1 MSKPFGSSGELS
13 FGPLRGIKI
22 VEFAGMGPGPFA
34 AMLLSDMGA
43 DIIRIER
50 PDAPDELVSPIADR
64 GRRRVR
70 ADLKKPE
77 DLAHIFALLNEAD
90 ALIEGYRPGVM
101 ERAGLGPDEV
111 LRRNPRL
118 VYGRITGWGQTGPL
132 AKVAG
137 HDINYIAITGAL
149 SAIGPKAQPMPPLN
163 LVGDFGGG
171 ALYLAMGIL
180 AALVEARA
188 TDKGQVVDCAMCDGA
203 ISLMTAIYEKTSLG
217 EWTEDREANIFDGG
231 APFYRTFECADGLYV
246 SIGALEPKFYEL
258 LCESIGLTER
268 LSADERDDPA
278 NWPKLHAQLA
288 AIFKRKTRG
297 EWTRQLE
304 GTDACF
310 APVLSL
316 SEAPLHPHLQARQSF
331 VTRKG
336 VVQPA
341 PAPRFSRSVTSV
353 REVDPTPV
361 PISSLLA
368 DIAS

>member
-1 MSKPFGSSGELS
+1 MSKPFNSSGEPS
-13 FGPLRGIKI
+13 SGPLRAVKI

-34 AMLLSDMGA
+34 AMLLADMGA
-43 DIIRIER
+43 DIVRIER

-70 ADLKKPE
+70 ADLKEPE
-77 DLAHIFALLNEAD
+77 DLRRIFALLNEAD

-118 VYGRITGWGQTGPL
+118 VYGRITGWDQTGPL

-180 AALVEARA
+180 AALIEARA
-188 TDKGQVVDCAMCDGA
+188 TGKGQVVDCAMCDGA
-203 ISLMTAIYEKTSLG
+203 ISLMTAIYEKTSMG

-246 SIGALEPKFYEL
+246 RRREQRGDQRRP
-258 LCESIGLTER
+258 
-268 LSADERDDPA
+268 DD
-278 NWPKLHAQLA
+278 HRRR
-288 AIFKRKTRG
+288 IR
-297 EWTRQLE
+297 
-304 GTDACF
+304 
-310 APVLSL
+310 
-316 SEAPLHPHLQARQSF
+316 
-331 VTRKG
+331 
-336 VVQPA
+336 
-341 PAPRFSRSVTSV
+341 
-353 REVDPTPV
+353 
-361 PISSLLA
+361 
-368 DIAS
+368 

>member
-1 MSKPFGSSGELS
+1 MSKPFSSSREPS
-13 FGPLRGIKI
+13 TGPLRGVKI

-34 AMLLSDMGA
+34 AMLLADMGA

-77 DLAHIFALLNEAD
+77 DLRRIFALLDEAD

-111 LRRNPRL
+111 LSRNSRL
-118 VYGRITGWGQTGPL
+118 IYGRITGWGQTGPL

-180 AALVEARA
+180 AALIEARVNGI
-188 TDKGQVVDCAMCDGA
+188 GQVVDCAMCDGA

-231 APFYRTFECADGLYV
+231 APFYRTFECADGRYISV
-246 SIGALEPKFYEL
+246 GALEPKFY
-258 LCESIGLTER
+258 GL
-268 LSADERDDPA
+268 LSA
-278 NWPKLHAQLA
+278 N
-288 AIFKRKTRG
+288 
-297 EWTRQLE
+297 
-304 GTDACF
+304 
-310 APVLSL
+310 
-316 SEAPLHPHLQARQSF
+316 
-331 VTRKG
+331 
-336 VVQPA
+336 
-341 PAPRFSRSVTSV
+341 RS
-353 REVDPTPV
+353 
-361 PISSLLA
+361 A
-368 DIAS
+368 

>member
-1 MSKPFGSSGELS
+1 MSKPFSSSREPS
-13 FGPLRGIKI
+13 TGPLRGVKI

-34 AMLLSDMGA
+34 AMLLADMGA

-77 DLAHIFALLNEAD
+77 DLRRIFALLDEAD

-111 LRRNPRL
+111 LSRNSRL
-118 VYGRITGWGQTGPL
+118 IYGRITGWGQTGPL

-180 AALVEARA
+180 AALIEARA
-188 TDKGQVVDCAMCDGA
+188 NGIGQVVDCAMCDGA

-231 APFYRTFECADGLYV
+231 APFYRTFECADGRYISV
-246 SIGALEPKFYEL
+246 GALEPKFYGL
-258 LCESIGLTER
+258 LCESIGVTER
-268 LSADERDDPA
+268 LSEDERDNPK
-278 NWPKLHAQLA
+278 NWSKHHAQLA
-288 AIFKRKTRG
+288 AIFKQKTRG

-304 GTDACF
+304 GTDTCF

-331 VTRKG
+331 VTRQG

-341 PAPRFSRSVTSV
+341 PAPRFSRSASSI
-353 REVDPTPV
+353 REVDPTPL
-361 PISSLLA
+361 PISSLFA
-368 DIAS
+368 DTAS